1 MSETPSAVL
10 FSCTWNAIRSP
21 MAEGLLKKIMGHR
34 VYVDSVGAKKMD
46 VDGFVISVMEE
57 IGVDI
62 SNHQPKTFDDLHDT
76 SYDLIIT
83 LSPEA
88 QHKAME
94 LTRTMHCDVEFW
106 NTFDPSY
113 VEGSREERLA
123 AYRKIR
129 NELTQ
134 RIMNRFE
141 ISYEDEV
148 SLGAID
154 GNK

>member
-1 MSETPSAVL
+1 MSEAPSAVL

-21 MAEGLLKKIMGHR
+21 MAEGLLKKILGHR

-46 VDGFVISVMEE
+46 VDGFAISVMDE
-57 IGVDI
+57 IGIDI
-62 SNHQPKTFDDLHDT
+62 SNHQPKTFEDLHDT

-129 NELTQ
+129 NELMQ
-134 RIMNRFE
+134 RITDRFKTDG
-141 ISYEDEV
+141 EDNV
-148 SLGAID
+148 SAGE
-154 GNK
+154 K

>member
-1 MSETPSAVL
+1 MSEAPSAVL

-21 MAEGLLKKIMGHR
+21 IAEGLLKKILGHR

-46 VDGFVISVMEE
+46 VDGFAISVMDE
-57 IGVDI
+57 IGIDI
-62 SNHQPKTFDDLHDT
+62 SNHQPKTFEDLHDT

-129 NELTQ
+129 NELMQ
-134 RIMNRFE
+134 RITDRFKTDG
-141 ISYEDEV
+141 EDNV
-148 SLGAID
+148 SAGE
-154 GNK
+154 K

>member
-1 MSETPSAVL
+1 MSEILSAVL

-21 MAEGLLKKIMGHR
+21 IAEGLMKKVLGHR
-34 VYVDSVGAKKMD
+34 IYVDSVGAKRMD
-46 VDGFVISVMEE
+46 VDGFAVSVMQE

-62 SNHQPKTFDDLHDT
+62 SNHQPKTFEDLNDT

-113 VEGSREERLA
+113 VEGSREERLT
-123 AYRKIR
+123 AYRQIR
-129 NELTQ
+129 NKLMQ
-134 RIMNRFE
+134 QIIARFE
-141 ISYEDEV
+141 TKNNED
-148 SLGAID
+148 
-154 GNK
+154 K

>member
-1 MSETPSAVL
+1 MSEAPSAVL

-21 MAEGLLKKIMGHR
+21 MAEGLLKKISGHR

-46 VDGFVISVMEE
+46 VDGFAISVMDE
-57 IGVDI
+57 IGIDI
-62 SNHQPKTFDDLHDT
+62 SNHQPKTFEDLHDT

-129 NELTQ
+129 NELMQ
-134 RIMNRFE
+134 RITDRFKTND
-141 ISYEDEV
+141 EDNV
-148 SLGAID
+148 SAGE
-154 GNK
+154 K

>member
-1 MSETPSAVL
+1 MNILFLCVANSA
-10 FSCTWNAIRSP
+10 RSQ
-21 MAEGLLKKIMGHR
+21 MAEGL
-34 VYVDSVGAKKMD
+34 AKSMFGSQHNIQSAGSIPSGKVHSHAILTMD
-46 VDGFVISVMEE
+46 E
-57 IGVDI
+57 IGIDI
-62 SNHQPKTFDDLHDT
+62 SNHQPKTFEDLHDT

-129 NELTQ
+129 NELME
-134 RIMNRFE
+134 RITDRFKTD
-141 ISYEDEV
+141 DENNV
-148 SLGAID
+148 SAGE
-154 GNK
+154 K

>member
-1 MSETPSAVL
+1 MSEAPSAVL

-21 MAEGLLKKIMGHR
+21 MAEGLLKKILGHR
-34 VYVDSVGAKKMD
+34 VYIDSVGAKKMD
-46 VDGFVISVMEE
+46 VDGFAISVMDE
-57 IGVDI
+57 IGIDI
-62 SNHQPKTFDDLHDT
+62 SNHQPKTFEDLHDT

-129 NELTQ
+129 NELMQ
-134 RIMNRFE
+134 RITDRFKTDD
-141 ISYEDEV
+141 EDNV
-148 SLGAID
+148 SAGE
-154 GNK
+154 K